1 MLKNY
6 IQGEK
11 KFNGLIYKP
20 RRVVVDELFLER
32 LRKVPEAIV
41 VSSFRTLEEQKVMV
55 AKGASKTL
63 QSNHRRGMAVDCV
76 NWEKIQ
82 DKMRAV
88 GLINDISWDKNHFAY
103 DGEIK
108 AAKYP
113 LYNIDNS
120 TPAAD
125 TVTTETLEKKPMEK
139 ELVKILSEICGEDFG
154 KDLNENEQKDAAKKL
169 KEIKE
174 EIAQNQILSQTNQ
187 SLYEENI
194 RLTDKLAVIPVAK
207 EQVALTFD
215 PVTKGKISKGAAIAA
230 GGAALTYLIQSLSGM
245 DYGVYTPMIVALCGV
260 AINTIKEYVTGK

>member
-11 KFNGLIYKP
+11 KFNGAVYKP

-41 VSSFRTLEEQKVMV
+41 VSSFRTLEEQKAMV

-76 NWEKIQ
+76 NWEAIQ
-82 DKMRAV
+82 DNMRAV

-103 DGEIK
+103 DGETK

-125 TVTTETLEKKPMEK
+125 TVTTETLEKKPMNK
-139 ELVKILSEICGEDFG
+139 DLVKILSEICGEDFG
-154 KDLNENEQKDAAKKL
+154 KDLNESEQKEAAERL

-174 EIAQNQILSQTNQ
+174 EIAKNQVLLQTNQ

-194 RLTDKLAVIPVAK
+194 RLTDKLNDFPTK

-215 PVTKGKISKGAAIAA
+215 PLTKGKISKGAAIAA

-260 AINTIKEYVTGK
+260 AINTIKEYVTGR

>member
-1 MLKNY
+1 MLKSY
-6 IQGEK
+6 IQPDR
-11 KFNGLIYKP
+11 KFDGKLYKA
-20 RRVVVDELFLER
+20 RKVVVDEKLLER
-32 LRKVPEAIV
+32 LKKVPEAIV
-41 VSSFRTLEEQKVMV
+41 ISSFRTLEEQKVMV

-76 NWEKIQ
+76 NWESIQ

-103 DGEIK
+103 DGETK

-120 TPAAD
+120 TPAD
-125 TVTTETLEKKPMEK
+125 TVTTETLEKKPMNK
-139 ELVKILSEICGEDFG
+139 DLVKILSEICGEDFG
-154 KDLNENEQKDAAKKL
+154 KDLNESEQKDAAKKL

-174 EIAQNQILSQTNQ
+174 AIAKNQVLSQTNQ

-194 RLTDKLAVIPVAK
+194 RLTDKLASVPVAK

-215 PVTKGKISKGAAIAA
+215 PVTKGKISKGAAISIGA
-230 GGAALTYLIQSLSGM
+230 GTLTYLIQSISGM
-245 DYGVYTPMIVALCGV
+245 DYGVYTPMIVIICGI
-260 AINTIKEYVTGK
+260 AINTLKEYVTGK

>member
-1 MLKNY
+1 MLKSY
-6 IQGEK
+6 TQPDR
-11 KFNGLIYKP
+11 KFGGKLYKA
-20 RRVVVDELFLER
+20 RKVVVDEKFLER
-32 LRKVPEAIV
+32 LKKVPEAIV
-41 VSSFRTLEEQKVMV
+41 ISSFRTLEEQKAMV

-63 QSNHRRGMAVDCV
+63 KSNHRRGMAIDCV

-103 DGEIK
+103 DGEAK

-120 TPAAD
+120 TPAD
-125 TVTTETLEKKPMEK
+125 TVSTEKPKKPMNK
-139 ELVKILSEICGEDFG
+139 DLVKILSEICGKDFG
-154 KDLNENEQKDAAKKL
+154 KDLNESEQKDAAKKL

-174 EIAQNQILSQTNQ
+174 AIAQNQILSQTNQ

-194 RLTDKLAVIPVAK
+194 RLTDKLASVPVVK

-230 GGAALTYLIQSLSGM
+230 GGAALTYIIQSLSGM

-260 AINTIKEYVTGK
+260 AINTIKEYVTGR